1 MIVNGPY
8 LSCEH
13 LVITFVEGD
22 LSSMDFFHWPL
33 VNNGIVQNL
42 EDYTIYTIRD
52 VILASSQLL

>member
-13 LVITFVEGD
+13 LVIIFVEGD
-22 LSSMDFFHWPL
+22 LSSRDFFHWPL

-42 EDYTIYTIRD
+42 EDY
-52 VILASSQLL
+52 V